1 MGRRSSGL
9 RPQVEGNFDMNRRW
23 PIGVAAVAVVAGL
36 VAAGVY
42 GLRQSQTG
50 IPSALSPTAMSE
62 VGSSLAGAPAK
73 ATVPDV
79 SIMIE
84 RLVERLQQQ
93 PDDVEGWRTLGWSY
107 VSTGRPQE
115 AAAAYRRAL
124 ALAPDDAELHSFHGE
139 ALVQIDGGTVS
150 PAALA
155 EFERALQMN
164 PKEPGSRFYIGLAK
178 EQKGERQAA
187 LDDWRAMIAE
197 APADAPWLAGLR
209 QRVMALATALGQ
221 DPATTD
227 APAPAAAAGATGADE
242 TQQAMI
248 ASMVAGLEA
257 RLSDNPRDADGW
269 IMLARSRKV
278 MGDED
283 AARAA
288 LARAR
293 EAFADSPDVL
303 DRLDRAAKELAL
315 NVAN

>member
-1 MGRRSSGL
+1 M
-9 RPQVEGNFDMNRRW
+9 DRRW
-23 PIGVAAVAVVAGL
+23 LIGVAAVAVVAGL
-36 VAAGVY
+36 VAAGLY
-42 GLRQSQTG
+42 GLRQGQTG
-50 IPSALSPTAMSE
+50 IPPALSPTAMSE

-79 SIMIE
+79 SIMIQ

-93 PDDVEGWRTLGWSY
+93 PDDLEGWRTLGWSY
-107 VSTGRPQE
+107 VSTGQPQE
-115 AAAAYRRAL
+115 AAAAYQRAL

-155 EFERALQMN
+155 EFERALQLN
-164 PKEPGSRFYIGLAK
+164 PKEPGSRFYLGLAK

-197 APADAPWLAGLR
+197 APADAAWLPGLR
-209 QRVMALATALGQ
+209 QRVMALATELGQ
-221 DPATTD
+221 DPAATD
-227 APAPAAAAGATGADE
+227 APAPAASATTPSGQTGTDAA
-242 TQQAMI
+242 QQAMI
-248 ASMVAGLEA
+248 EAMVAGLEA
-257 RLSDNPRDADGW
+257 RLVQNPRDADGW
-269 IMLARSRKV
+269 IMLARSRKT
-278 MGDED
+278 MGDEG

-303 DRLDRAAKELAL
+303 EHLNQAAKELAL
-315 NVAN
+315 DAAN